1 MQTIS
6 YQDDNY
12 SKPGLL
18 KSKNQSSRRAGAAG
32 HVAVR
37 EAVEAWQ
44 KTLPGRAQETIAQ
57 LVVDEWHR
65 RGGRGLQLGDSVRN
79 NRQNIF
85 RWLDNPFNSRR
96 YAGYVAQLA
105 PVIADVMPIEIARQ
119 YGLKKGKTKAELVA
133 AASRECSDAKQA
145 ALLDAP
151 LHVLEKEVREGI
163 ESLMRLMPIDSWGP
177 VLSGVASMLGQCF

>member
-12 SKPGLL
+12 ANPRLL
-18 KSKNQSSRRAGAAG
+18 KSKNQSSRRIVAA
-32 HVAVR
+32 HAAVR
-37 EAVEAWQ
+37 EAVEVWQ

-57 LVVDEWHR
+57 LVVDEWRR
-65 RGGRGLQLGDSVRN
+65 RGGRGLQLGDSARN

-85 RWLDNPFNSRR
+85 RWLDNPFNSKR
-96 YAGYVAQLA
+96 YAGYVEQLA

-133 AASRECSDAKQA
+133 AASRECSEAKQA
-145 ALLDAP
+145 ALLGSP
-151 LHVLEKEVREGI
+151 MHVLEKEVREGV
-163 ESLMRLMPIDSWGP
+163 ESLMRLMPMDSWGP